1 MKQIILTLSMA
12 ALAAHMPALARPV
25 NYDESKVAPYTLED
39 PLTFADGTKLR
50 SPDERP
56 RRRAEILDIFARE
69 MYGVEPPKPEAV
81 VTEIVESGET
91 LAGLGIREQV
101 RMWFKADKSG
111 PHVDWLVVRPSMAKG
126 PVPVIVLLN
135 YYGNHE
141 FLTDKEVFVSEAWL
155 TEREGW

>member
-1 MKQIILTLSMA
+1 
-12 ALAAHMPALARPV
+12 MPRICRRWRGP
-25 NYDESKVAPYTLED
+25 STED
-39 PLTFADGTKLR
+39 PLTFADGTKLK
-50 SPDERP
+50 SPAEWP

-69 MYGVEPPKPEAV
+69 MYDVEPPKPEAV

-101 RMWFKADKSG
+101 RMWFKADKSD

-141 FLTDKEVFVSEAWL
+141 CLTDEEVFVSEAWL

>member
-50 SPDERP
+50 SPDEWP

-101 RMWFKADKSG
+101 RMWFKADTWGLSRA
-111 PHVDWLVVRPSMAKG
+111 VDYAERSDALDAKR
-126 PVPVIVLLN
+126 VIVTGCSTSRTAVDFRRPDLI
-135 YYGNHE
+135 
-141 FLTDKEVFVSEAWL
+141 
-155 TEREGW
+155 